1 MSKNKFFIKY
11 IAWNYFKSPF
21 NGCSHIS
28 RTPCII
34 YKYNKFLIL
43 PFFFDFNVILTDAFR
58 MHRQS
63 ITAWVGRCHYSVTIT
78 RRDSNLTGVRGKGE
92 RACDPRP
99 ETVTLRGMAEV
110 HRGGPAVV
118 GTWRGH
124 RCDRRMW
131 LFGIASC
138 RRARLLRF
146 GQIVAWA
153 GCKSRS

>member
-1 MSKNKFFIKY
+1 MPSEC
-11 IAWNYFKSPF
+11 IANPLQ
-21 NGCSHIS
+21 
-28 RTPCII
+28 RELADAII
-34 YKYNKFLIL
+34 
-43 PFFFDFNVILTDAFR
+43 R
-58 MHRQS
+58 
-63 ITAWVGRCHYSVTIT
+63 VTIA

-146 GQIVAWA
+146 GQIVA
-153 GCKSRS
+153 